1 MTGSWI
7 GEAAGADGGGLLGRG
22 QGAHLRSQ
30 WSREGTGGQLGR
42 GVPRSTRSYVDGRE
56 REAAAQREL
65 RAAFSRQIDNGHRPD
80 RRQDPSGRITLT
92 TPLTGPPP
100 IASPS
105 HPNPPSHTPAM
116 RPALRLLAAVKPV
129 GRVLEPGAP
138 TGLCGLLTHPAPRST
153 LVYLYSK
160 TLDKLKQ
167 FPESSVYRQSTE
179 ALTRHRLNII
189 ERIEP
194 AGLKEWEERVQ
205 KQVEANPDAF
215 EKHGVAVRRTADGR
229 AFVVVRQK
237 GEVDEREEEWDGE
250 ITSDPEPEGVRSSA
264 ERLGQKEA
272 FGHGRP
278 DNLEKAQD
286 FDIEKE
292 PSLTFEQYVLALKKH
307 SGHTEAD
314 MD

>member
-1 MTGSWI
+1 
-7 GEAAGADGGGLLGRG
+7 
-22 QGAHLRSQ
+22 
-30 WSREGTGGQLGR
+30 
-42 GVPRSTRSYVDGRE
+42 
-56 REAAAQREL
+56 
-65 RAAFSRQIDNGHRPD
+65 
-80 RRQDPSGRITLT
+80 
-92 TPLTGPPP
+92 
-100 IASPS
+100 
-105 HPNPPSHTPAM
+105 M

-153 LVYLYSK
+153 LVYLYSR

-179 ALTRHRLNII
+179 ALTRHRLSII

-229 AFVVVRQK
+229 AFIVVRQK

-286 FDIEKE
+286 FEIEKE
-292 PSLTFEQYVLALKKH
+292 PSLTFEQISTAEKEIGAGLIEEVIQVAEGELRLAREMLENKVWEELCEKPAEGQW
-307 SGHTEAD
+307 SYFERKQ
-314 MD
+314 